1 MGLGMTDHDAKLEL
15 INAEIDGVLT
25 GLQRAEL
32 NRLVLADPAMRAL
45 REDLMRTC
53 RDLDALPREE
63 LPAGLHEQIMARLP
77 AAESTRAAAQRGI
90 PSLRQPVMRYAATFV
105 GGLLAATLA
114 YQFGS
119 FGPEQVGAG
128 QLAGTIA
135 DAGHAEARM
144 VVDLENVQGE
154 ITLAGTVSTPQVVT
168 SLHAARPVLIVT
180 RLHDDGMVE
189 VQVIDEATSVVL
201 QHGSLR
207 LGPDR

>member
-25 GLQRAEL
+25 GPQRAEL
-32 NRLVLADPAMRAL
+32 NRLVLADPSLRAL
-45 REDLMRTC
+45 RDDLIRTC

-63 LPAGLHEQIMARLP
+63 LPADLHEQILARLP
-77 AAESTRAAAQRGI
+77 PVESPRAAVQRGV
-90 PSLRQPVMRYAATFV
+90 PFLRRPLMRYAATFV

-119 FGPEQVGAG
+119 FVPSQVGAS

-144 VVDLENVQGE
+144 VVDLDDVQGE
-154 ITLAGTVSTPQVVT
+154 ITLTGPAATPQVVT
-168 SLHAARPVLIVT
+168 SLHAARPVSIVT

-201 QHGSLR
+201 QRGNLR

>member
-1 MGLGMTDHDAKLEL
+1 MGFGMTDHDAKLEL

-25 GLQRAEL
+25 GPQRAEL
-32 NRLVLADPAMRAL
+32 NRLVLADPSLRAL
-45 REDLMRTC
+45 RDDLIRTC

-63 LPAGLHEQIMARLP
+63 LPAGLHEQVLACLP
-77 AAESTRAAAQRGI
+77 PVESPRAAVQRGV
-90 PSLRQPVMRYAATFV
+90 PFLRRPLMRYAATFV

-119 FGPEQVGAG
+119 FVPTQVGAG

-144 VVDLENVQGE
+144 VVDLDDVQGE
-154 ITLAGTVSTPQVVT
+154 ITLTGPPASPQVVT
-168 SLHAARPVLIVT
+168 SLHSARPVSIVT

-189 VQVIDEATSVVL
+189 VQVVDEATSVVL
-201 QHGSLR
+201 QRGKLR